1 MQRRTILTG
10 TALGAAGA
18 AFGLSRPAGAHSGR
32 PARELVAVRGV
43 TVIDAAGGVRRDQTV
58 LVQGD
63 RILDAGPAQRV
74 PASHATTVIDGSGK
88 YLIPGLA
95 DMHNHAT
102 GIDDTD
108 PELYA
113 VNGVTTARQ
122 MSASAEA
129 REWQRQIAAGTRIGP
144 QWSIGSKIIDGAPSL
159 WDGLDPDGSIHQ
171 SVAGPGQARAAVR
184 QQQAAGAAFIKT
196 YTRLTRESFLAIA
209 DESARAGL
217 PFLGHVP
224 DFVQLTEASDRGMR
238 TVEHLF
244 EIWYDTSAEED
255 RLRRGVTSVPIAGGD
270 YNGWFNRMQP
280 YEYAAA
286 RTYDRR
292 KAERVFRRVARNG
305 TFVTPT
311 LVLHET
317 NDMPER
323 IDRHDP
329 RFRYFSA
336 DMIGYW
342 DWALDNLYLPGR
354 TPAQIAQSRDLFQ
367 RRLGLTADLAAA
379 GVQLMTGT
387 DLGTT
392 YLMPGFSLHDE
403 LALFVRAGLQPIDAL
418 AAATLHPARYL
429 GRPDQGVIARGAVA
443 DLVLLDADPLHDIRN
458 TTRINSVFVRG
469 RLIGPEARARM
480 LADVEAAARQPKPP
494 AAAPVAYRGCP
505 CHGTARRG
513 TAV

>member
-10 TALGAAGA
+10 TALGVAGA
-18 AFGLSRPAGAHSGR
+18 AFGLSRPARAGSGR
-32 PARELVAVRGV
+32 SAGGLVAVRGV
-43 TVIDAAGGVRRDQTV
+43 TVIDASGGARRGHTV
-58 LVQGD
+58 LIRGD
-63 RILDAGPAQRV
+63 RILDAGPVQQV
-74 PASHATTVIDGSGK
+74 PVPHDATVIDGSGK

-95 DMHNHAT
+95 DMHTHAT

-113 VNGVTTARQ
+113 VNGVTTTRQ

-129 REWQRQIAAGTRIGP
+129 REWQRQIAAGARVGP
-144 QWSIGSKIIDGAPSL
+144 QWMIGSKLIDGSPSL
-159 WDGLDPDGSIHQ
+159 WDGLDVDGSVHLP
-171 SVAGPGQARAAVR
+171 VADAGQARAAVR
-184 QQQAAGAAFIKT
+184 QQQAAGADFIKT

-244 EIWYDTSAEED
+244 EIWYDTSADED
-255 RLRRGVTSVPIAGGD
+255 RLRRGVTAVPIAGGD

-329 RFRYFSA
+329 RFKYFSP

-354 TPAQIAQSRDLFQ
+354 TPTQVAQSRELFH
-367 RRLGLTADLAAA
+367 RRLALTADLAED

-403 LALFVRAGLQPIDAL
+403 LALLVRAGLQPIGAL

-429 GRPDQGVIARGAVA
+429 GRHDQGVIARGALA

-458 TTRINSVFVRG
+458 TTRINSVFLRG
-469 RLIGPEARARM
+469 HHLDPQTRTEM
-480 LADVEAAARQPKPP
+480 LATLEAAAHQPKPP
-494 AAAPVAYRGCP
+494 TTTPAAYRGCP
-505 CHGTARRG
+505 CHPIP
-513 TAV
+513 V

>member
-1 MQRRTILTG
+1 MRRRTILTG

-18 AFGLSRPAGAHSGR
+18 AFGLSGPAQGR
-32 PARELVAVRGV
+32 SVTLLSVRDV
-43 TVIDAAGGVRRDQTV
+43 TVIDAVGGVKRGQTV
-58 LVQGD
+58 LIQGD

-74 PASHATTVIDGSGK
+74 PTPSGATVIDGTGK
-88 YLIPGLA
+88 FLIPGLA
-95 DMHNHAT
+95 DMHTHAT

-113 VNGVTTARQ
+113 VNGVTTTRQ

-129 REWQRQIAAGTRIGP
+129 RAWQQQIAAGTRLGP
-144 QWSIGSKIIDGAPSL
+144 QWTIGSRLIDGSPSL
-159 WDGLDPDGSIHQ
+159 WDGLDPDGSVHLP
-171 SVAGPGQARAAVR
+171 VADAPQARTAVR
-184 QQQAAGAAFIKT
+184 QELAANAAFIKT

-209 DESARAGL
+209 DEAAKAGL

-224 DFVQLTEASDRGMR
+224 DFVELTEASDRGMR
-238 TVEHLF
+238 TIEHLF
-244 EIWYDTSAEED
+244 EFWYDTSSDEN
-255 RLRRGVTSVPIAGGD
+255 RLRRGVASVPIGGGD
-270 YNGWFNRMQP
+270 YNGWFNRMEP

-292 KAERVFRRVARNG
+292 KAERVFGRVARNG

-329 RFRYFSA
+329 RYRYFSA

-342 DWALDNLYLPGR
+342 DWALDDLYLPGR
-354 TPAQIAQSRDLFQ
+354 TPAQIAQTREIFQ

-379 GVQLMTGT
+379 GVRLMTGT

-403 LALFVRAGLQPIDAL
+403 LALFVRAGLKPIEAL
-418 AAATLHPARYL
+418 AASTLHPARYL
-429 GRPDQGVIARGAVA
+429 GRHDQGVVARGAVA

-469 RLIGPEARARM
+469 HLIDPAARAQM
-480 LADVEAAARQPKPP
+480 LADLEAAARQKQP

-505 CHGTARRG
+505 CG
-513 TAV
+513 